1 MKRAHMIPSRRRNPP
16 DMQEVEKRA
25 QVQITTRSGLGLVT
39 AKGVWAAN
47 LPGGQ
52 RRPMTPERPGAY
64 RSFQR
69 RPMTQAITRGM
80 QRAPTVRR
88 SNFASPP
95 IKSSWN
101 KELDRRLQSIQ
112 PMEQRLGAVNLPS
125 SGVEWIL
132 TGTNAPYGP
141 SYGGWPI
148 LNEPEAIALGL
159 QDLGVSLAASTIP
172 SLTDLVL
179 VEGAA
184 AYAATHVPGGP
195 GQVWM
200 VGPRNPVVV
209 SPAVW
214 NELIRHGV
222 AFARYIA
229 ADLSKYEGA
238 VNDRGFSAW
247 WNWEPTNEPTTVYNS
262 SFLPPA

>member
-1 MKRAHMIPSRRRNPP
+1 MKRAHMIPSQRRNPP

-25 QVQITTRSGLGLVT
+25 QVQITTRSGLGLVP
-39 AKGVWAAN
+39 AKGVWAEN

-159 QDLGVSLAASTIP
+159 QDLGVSLAASTAP
-172 SLTDLVL
+172 PLTDLIL

-184 AYAATHVPGGP
+184 MYSLTHMAHLLGLDLNALPLT
-195 GQVWM
+195 
-200 VGPRNPVVV
+200 VGANQ
-209 SPAVW
+209 W
-214 NELIRHGV
+214 ENLINHGI
-222 AFARYIA
+222 AFGRYISLNP
-229 ADLSKYEGA
+229 DKYYDA
-238 VNDRGFSAW
+238 VADRGFAEW
-247 WNWEPTNEPTTVYNS
+247 WNWVPTNAPTTLYMHL
-262 SFLPPA
+262 LPPFTTA